1 MVRVAIL
8 STYPPRPCGI
18 GTFSADLRRALL
30 GADPDG
36 KVGVVAIVRDPH
48 QVQARE
54 VLTTVRQDV
63 PADYGAVPAALIDH
77 GSDVVLIEH
86 EFGIFGGESGAY
98 LLPLAAELPVPYV
111 VTLHTVL
118 SVPSDEQRA
127 IIRQLCEG
135 AAAVTVFTQTAKRL
149 ISESGLVPADKIR
162 IVPHGAPAALMGVR
176 APGPWAV
183 KTGPWKGRIVLSTF
197 GLISQGKGIETAI
210 SALPEIVKRHPE
222 VVYVVAGQ
230 THPEVVRSEGER
242 YRLELERQVR
252 DLGLVGHVRFIDRF
266 LDDEDLAELL
276 SATDLY
282 VTPYRSREQ
291 IVSGALTFAVAAG
304 CPVVSTPY
312 LYAEDLLTDGA
323 GTLVPF
329 NDPAAISRAVLDYLD
344 DPAALAAA
352 AAASRQVGAPMDWP
366 SVGSNTLEVLRE
378 TVARPERVPRPEHL
392 GPIASS
398 PPVRTDHLL
407 TLVDDVGIVQHASGT
422 VPNLDTGYCVD
433 DVARLAIVALELGRG
448 ASEPVFARIVT
459 RALAFLRYAFA
470 EDAGM
475 HNFMSYARTW
485 TDEPSVGDHVGR
497 TVWALGAVVAA
508 HPPRVIARNSEVFLD
523 QLCDLLA
530 ATPDLSPR
538 TSAYAIL
545 GLTRPESRFLPPTA
559 HRLLPE
565 LAGRLAA
572 FQSTS
577 IDAEWAW
584 FEDSLFYDNA
594 RLPQA
599 LLAAGRR
606 LHDESLCQLGLDRLT
621 WLAGQSRI
629 DGPHV
634 QLVGHLWRRVDGQD
648 SPGAAGPGEGDEQ
661 PLDAAALVE
670 ALVEAF
676 RVTGQ
681 RRWADQAVLVFE
693 WFLGRNRAGR
703 PLYDFAS
710 GGTHD
715 GLSASTVNDNEGA
728 ESTLAFFQA
737 LLSLEGAGLLASLPD
752 PKTGLVPR

>member
-1 MVRVAIL
+1 MRVAIL

-30 GADPDG
+30 GADPDV
-36 KVGVVAIVRDPH
+36 KVGVVAIVRDPD
-48 QVQARE
+48 QAQARE

-118 SVPSDEQRA
+118 SAPSEEQQS

-176 APGPWAV
+176 APGPWAR

-210 SALPEIVKRHPE
+210 AALPEIVKRHPE

-230 THPEVVRSEGER
+230 THPEVARTEGER

-312 LYAEDLLTDGA
+312 LYAEDLLTGGA

-329 NDPAAISRAVLDYLD
+329 HDPAAISR
-344 DPAALAAA
+344 PC
-352 AAASRQVGAPMDWP
+352 STTWMNRRRWP
-366 SVGSNTLEVLRE
+366 RRRR
-378 TVARPERVPRPEHL
+378 RPGR
-392 GPIASS
+392 
-398 PPVRTDHLL
+398 
-407 TLVDDVGIVQHASGT
+407 SGQ
-422 VPNLDTGYCVD
+422 
-433 DVARLAIVALELGRG
+433 RWIGRR
-448 ASEPVFARIVT
+448 SEPAPWRCCAR
-459 RALAFLRYAFA
+459 R
-470 EDAGM
+470 
-475 HNFMSYARTW
+475 
-485 TDEPSVGDHVGR
+485 
-497 TVWALGAVVAA
+497 
-508 HPPRVIARNSEVFLD
+508 
-523 QLCDLLA
+523 
-530 ATPDLSPR
+530 
-538 TSAYAIL
+538 
-545 GLTRPESRFLPPTA
+545 
-559 HRLLPE
+559 
-565 LAGRLAA
+565 
-572 FQSTS
+572 
-577 IDAEWAW
+577 
-584 FEDSLFYDNA
+584 
-594 RLPQA
+594 
-599 LLAAGRR
+599 
-606 LHDESLCQLGLDRLT
+606 
-621 WLAGQSRI
+621 
-629 DGPHV
+629 
-634 QLVGHLWRRVDGQD
+634 
-648 SPGAAGPGEGDEQ
+648 
-661 PLDAAALVE
+661 
-670 ALVEAF
+670 
-676 RVTGQ
+676 
-681 RRWADQAVLVFE
+681 
-693 WFLGRNRAGR
+693 
-703 PLYDFAS
+703 
-710 GGTHD
+710 
-715 GLSASTVNDNEGA
+715 
-728 ESTLAFFQA
+728 
-737 LLSLEGAGLLASLPD
+737 
-752 PKTGLVPR
+752 